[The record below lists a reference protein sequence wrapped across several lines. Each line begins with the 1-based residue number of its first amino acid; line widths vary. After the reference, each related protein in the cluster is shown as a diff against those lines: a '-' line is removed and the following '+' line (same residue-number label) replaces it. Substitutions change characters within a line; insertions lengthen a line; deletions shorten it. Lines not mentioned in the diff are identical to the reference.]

1 MSALPTALF
10 SLSAVLPLAAE
21 MPDPASASGIGWLLL
36 AAGGLFMALN
46 QGADFFARFRKG
58 APTGTEI
65 VGQPLEIT
73 PAPVFATKAE
83 HDKLS
88 ARVDQLAK
96 ESEERVVRL
105 HSRIDDLDDAIADTP
120 RRTIELLKSTKGL
133 L

>member
-1 MSALPTALF
+1 MSTLPTALF
-10 SLSAVLPLAAE
+10 SISAVIPLAAE

-83 HDKLS
+83 HDRLS
-88 ARVDQLAK
+88 ARVDKLAE
-96 ESEERVVRL
+96 ESEQRIVRL
-105 HSRIDDLDDAIADTP
+105 HDRIDDLDDAVARTP
-120 RRTIELLKSTKGL
+120 QETINLLKATKGL

>member
-1 MSALPTALF
+1 MSTLPTALF
-10 SLSAVLPLAAE
+10 SISAVIPLAAE

-83 HDKLS
+83 HDRLS
-88 ARVDQLAK
+88 ARVDKLAE
-96 ESEERVVRL
+96 ESELRIVRL
-105 HSRIDDLDDAIADTP
+105 HSRIDDLDDAISDTP
-120 RRTIELLKSTKGL
+120 RRTIELLKSTKNL